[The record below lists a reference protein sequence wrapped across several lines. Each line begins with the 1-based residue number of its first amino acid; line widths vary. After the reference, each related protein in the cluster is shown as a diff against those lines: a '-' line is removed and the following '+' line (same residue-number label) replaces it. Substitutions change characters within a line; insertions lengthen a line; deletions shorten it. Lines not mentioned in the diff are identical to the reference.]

1 MGYLD
6 NTTVTVDAIL
16 TKKGRELLAGG
27 RGEFV
32 ITKFAV
38 SDDEIDYTL
47 WDTTHPDGTN
57 SYGAVIENMPLLE
70 AIPDEKQV
78 MRYKLVTLPKNTAKL
93 PIITLGQ
100 TSIALTRA
108 GQDAVLSPTTQNI
121 TSGDGTLGYTAIL
134 HNSDAAYL
142 DITDGAGVAST
153 AGITTPVFLSDQEEK
168 DSTTINGKQFKI
180 IAKSTSV
187 EIKTQITIIGNET
200 GGTTSIPVTISAN
213 T

>member
-6 NTTVTVDAIL
+6 NTAITVDAIL

-32 ITKFAV
+32 ITKFAL
-38 SDDEIDYTL
+38 SDDEIDYNL

-78 MRYKLVTLPKNTAKL
+78 MRYKLVTLPRTTAKL
-93 PIITLGQ
+93 PIITLGS
-100 TSIALTRA
+100 TAISLTRA
-108 GQDAVLSPTTQNI
+108 AQTAIISPSTQNI
-121 TSGDGTLGYTAIL
+121 SSGDGTLGYTAIL
-134 HNSDAAYL
+134 HNSDAGYL
-142 DITDGAGVAST
+142 NVSTGGAVPST
-153 AGITTPVFLSDQEEK
+153 AGVTTPIFLSDQETK
-168 DSTTINGKQFKI
+168 DSTTVIGKEFTF

-200 GGTTSIPVTISAN
+200 GGTISIPVTVSAN